1 MRCLKAAFSLGWNVP
16 MLVAT
21 TACGRCCGAAT
32 AAASTATAA
41 DQGAGAAHESRGE
54 SGRRAGELVQP
65 QVADDATNGRRIFG
79 IFLFNRS
86 ALEAPVKSTRWGRQ
100 PPPAPI
106 PWPSRPRPPVRTQ
119 RTRIERT
126 KAHIFT
132 RRQHADPTVRGQH
145 AQRSHGQH
153 CMRRASAACV
163 PAADSSAHAPSARP
177 STSPFPLAVPR
188 LRRQ

>member
-1 MRCLKAAFSLGWNVP
+1 MCSPA
-16 MLVAT
+16 
-21 TACGRCCGAAT
+21 
-32 AAASTATAA
+32 
-41 DQGAGAAHESRGE
+41 SRGLKNT
-54 SGRRAGELVQP
+54 RKARFRAKSTFWTTNCLIWQPDSQELVQP

-106 PWPSRPRPPVRTQ
+106 PWASRPRPPVRTQ